1 MPLAQTIADIREL
14 KVQGA
19 IAVAKAALIAFA
31 EEAIELSKLGKVKA
45 DLATAKATLIATR
58 PTEPALRNLLDRFE
72 REVSEDL
79 KDAWQLAPRIVSEV
93 DEASDRIHQYG
104 ANLIENG
111 MVVYTHCRSSTV
123 TKAIIKAWQSG
134 KRFTVYNTET
144 RPKWQGRKTATELA
158 AAGIPVNHM
167 VDSAAGIILKKA
179 DLFLFGADAVNS
191 YGDVFNKVGTG
202 LFAHRA
208 TELGVKTFC
217 ITGSLKY
224 DAQTIWGKNETI
236 EERDPAEVW
245 DLDFPPPEGGGGQRP
260 EGSALIT
267 IHNPAFEEV
276 TASDITA
283 IVSEFG
289 VLPPEGFV
297 EKASSQ

>member
-1 MPLAQTIADIREL
+1 MSLAQTITDIKDL
-14 KVQGA
+14 KIQGA
-19 IAVAKAALIAFA
+19 VAVAKAALVAFS
-31 EEAIELSKLGKVKA
+31 EEAIELAKLGKTKA
-45 DLATAKATLIATR
+45 DLANAKAALIATR

-72 REVSEDL
+72 REVADDL

-93 DEASDRIHQYG
+93 DEASDKIHQYG
-104 ANLIENG
+104 ANLIEDG

-123 TKAIIKAWQSG
+123 TKSIIKAWQAG

-158 AAGIPVNHM
+158 SAGIPVNHM

-217 ITGSLKY
+217 LTGSLKY
-224 DAQTIWGKNETI
+224 DAQTIWGKNETV
-236 EERDPAEVW
+236 EERAASEIWEDP
-245 DLDFPPPEGGGGQRP
+245 PQN
-260 EGSALIT
+260 IT
-267 IHNPAFEEV
+267 LHNPAFEEV

-297 EKASSQ
+297 EKATRQ

>member
-1 MPLAQTIADIREL
+1 MPLSLTIADIREL
-14 KVQGA
+14 KIQGA
-19 IAVAKAALIAFA
+19 VNIAKAALAAFA
-31 EEAIELSKLGKVKA
+31 EEASRLASEGKTKAALAESKA
-45 DLATAKATLIATR
+45 ALIATR

-72 REVSEDL
+72 RDVAEDL
-79 KDAWQLAPRIVSEV
+79 STAVGLASKIVAEV
-93 DEASDRIHQYG
+93 DDASLKIHQYG
-104 ANLIENG
+104 ANLIEDG
-111 MVVYTHCRSSTV
+111 MVIYTHCRSSTV

-179 DLFLFGADAVNS
+179 DLFLFGADAINS
-191 YGDVFNKVGTG
+191 YGNVFNKVGTG

-217 ITGSLKY
+217 LTGSLKY
-224 DAQTIWGKNETI
+224 DAQTIWGTPETV
-236 EERDPAEVW
+236 EERDKSEIW
-245 DLDFPPPEGGGGQRP
+245 DAPPENV
-260 EGSALIT
+260 T

-276 TASDITA
+276 SADDVTA

-289 VLPPEGFV
+289 VLTSEGFV
-297 EKASSQ
+297 ERAALKA

>member
-1 MPLAQTIADIREL
+1 MPLSQTIADIREL
-14 KVQGA
+14 KIQGA
-19 IAVAKAALIAFA
+19 VNIAKAALIAFS
-31 EEAIELSKLGKVKA
+31 EEAIELSKTGKSKA
-45 DLATAKATLIATR
+45 DLANAKTALIATR

-72 REVSEDL
+72 RDVADDLSNASE
-79 KDAWQLAPRIVSEV
+79 LASSIAADV
-93 DEASDRIHQYG
+93 DEASRRIHEYG

-123 TKAIIKAWQSG
+123 TKAIVKAWQSG

-158 AAGIPVNHM
+158 SAGIPVNHM
-167 VDSAAGIILKKA
+167 VDSAAGIILRKA

-224 DAQTIWGKNETI
+224 DAQTIWGKNETV
-236 EERDPAEVW
+236 EERAPSEIWED
-245 DLDFPPPEGGGGQRP
+245 PPENV
-260 EGSALIT
+260 A

-297 EKASSQ
+297 ERTSKAAHG

>member
-1 MPLAQTIADIREL
+1 MPLSQTIADIRDL
-14 KVQGA
+14 KIQGA
-19 IAVAKAALIAFA
+19 VNIAKAALVAFS
-31 EEAIELSKLGKVKA
+31 EEAIELSKVGKTKA
-45 DLATAKATLIATR
+45 DLATAKAALIATR

-79 KDAWQLAPRIVSEV
+79 KDAWQLSPRIVSEV
-93 DEASDRIHQYG
+93 DEASDKIHQYG
-104 ANLIENG
+104 ANLIEDG

-144 RPKWQGRKTATELA
+144 RPKWQGRKTATELSS
-158 AAGIPVNHM
+158 AGIPVNHM

-217 ITGSLKY
+217 LTGSLKY
-224 DAQTIWGKNETI
+224 DAQTIWGKNETV
-236 EERDPAEVW
+236 EERDKSEVW
-245 DLDFPPPEGGGGQRP
+245 EDPPQNV
-260 EGSALIT
+260 T

-276 TASDITA
+276 TAADITA

-297 EKASSQ
+297 EKASNQ